1 VGLSGLGDFGGGDCN
16 IQVLARLAATP

>member
-1 VGLSGLGDFGGGDCN
+1 VRLSGLGDFRGGDRD